1 MIWSRRQASY
11 QIVQATCLSNPHRK
25 IDENGENITLVIW
38 SRRQASDQIVQAT
51 PPEYPHPK
59 TNDNWWNFNL
69 SQFWAIYRLP
79 NSFWGYVGWFG
90 MFHWYQKMNKT
101 KIWYNTSQNIKP
113 KWAQNW
119 WKWWKMPKMKP
130 QFESIFG
137 HFKATKQLLGYVRWP
152 GMSHWY
158 QLMTKTLFW
167 YSKSTS
173 ELQFKMS
180 QKLMK
185 IVKNAENKTSIW
197 VNFLPF

>member
-1 MIWSRRQASY
+1 MIWSRRQASD

-25 IDENGENITLVIW
+25 IDENVENITLVIW

-113 KWAQNW
+113 KWAQN
-119 WKWWKMPKMKP
+119 
-130 QFESIFG
+130 
-137 HFKATKQLLGYVRWP
+137 VRWP

>member
-1 MIWSRRQASY
+1 MIWSR
-11 QIVQATCLSNPHRK
+11 K
-25 IDENGENITLVIW
+25 
-38 SRRQASDQIVQAT
+38 QASDQIVQAT

-90 MFHWYQKMNKT
+90 MFHWYQKMNKLKFDT
-101 KIWYNTSQNIKP
+101 IQVKISSQNGPKIDENGEKCP
-113 KWAQNW
+113 KWNLNL
-119 WKWWKMPKMKP
+119 
-130 QFESIFG
+130 SIFG